1 MLEKKQNVFD
11 DFISAAEFLITDK
24 ITDKYHLAIQGGSN
38 GGLLMGAA
46 FTQRPDLFRGGV
58 PGAAAGHAALS
69 EFSNRQTLDTGIWHC
84 RRPETVR
91 VAVCL
96 LAVSSREAGDGISGD
111 HVHDRGHGHA
121 RRSHAR
127 QKNGG
132 ADAGRSGEW
141 AEPGASDTG

>member
-1 MLEKKQNVFD
+1 
-11 DFISAAEFLITDK
+11 
-24 ITDKYHLAIQGGSN
+24 
-38 GGLLMGAA
+38 
-46 FTQRPDLFRGGV
+46 
-58 PGAAAGHAALS
+58 GAAAGHAALS

-141 AEPGASDTG
+141 AEPGASDTVADRAESRTWGREAHHKTDRRRDGYLFVSVLA

>member
-1 MLEKKQNVFD
+1 M
-11 DFISAAEFLITDK
+11 
-24 ITDKYHLAIQGGSN
+24 
-38 GGLLMGAA
+38 
-46 FTQRPDLFRGGV
+46 

-69 EFSNRQTLDTGIWHC
+69 EFSNRETLDTGVRLS
-84 RRPETVR
+84 RRSEAVR
-91 VAVCL
+91 LAVCL

-132 ADAGRSGEW
+132 ADAGRGGEW
-141 AEPGASDTG
+141 SEPGASDTVAHRAEGGTRSGEADHKTD